1 MTRRDD
7 LRARAARAANR
18 TPAADPGEAQ
28 RDPGPLSPPHDQAP
42 PPRAAARPGRP
53 ASIAPRTKP
62 VRMTV
67 DLSPLAHERLRA
79 RRNALRESLGMAADL
94 PGAVVVR
101 ALLAELDAN
110 SGLADAVRDRIAEDP
125 TGYGRQ

>member
-1 MTRRDD
+1 
-7 LRARAARAANR
+7 
-18 TPAADPGEAQ
+18 
-28 RDPGPLSPPHDQAP
+28 
-42 PPRAAARPGRP
+42 
-53 ASIAPRTKP
+53 
-62 VRMTV
+62 
-67 DLSPLAHERLRA
+67 
-79 RRNALRESLGMAADL
+79 MAADL